1 MKRKRAVNYRLVL
14 RGSCIWFGPLRG
26 GLTFCDDAPRVLERD
41 YLGLRLIRRA
51 A

>member
-1 MKRKRAVNYRLVL
+1 MKRKRAVDYRLVL
-14 RGSCIWFGPLRG
+14 RGSCIWFGSLRG
-26 GLTFCDDAPRVLERD
+26 GLTFCDEAHPLLERG